1 MCQSVIPVR
10 RSRLLD
16 EARGSSPNIISGDSQ
31 RSKNTQTQHISIQY
45 HDILVKTSYYSL
57 SAMY

>member
-1 MCQSVIPVR
+1 MCQSVIPAR

-45 HDILVKTSYYSL
+45 HDILVKK
-57 SAMY
+57 